1 MPSVLIKTYGCQM
14 NERDTEQV
22 LSMFL
27 AGGYDITKN
36 EDDADVI
43 LINTCSVREK
53 AELKAL
59 GKMGLLCSRPNAKPW
74 VVYGFMGCMSQSRSN
89 TLFREIARLDI
100 VTGTHQYHNVY
111 KLCNRLLRNR
121 LAQEIEEPIKRGAH
135 ICAVEHEDGF
145 QNAIKDHLPPSGNC
159 TAFVSIMQGCDMRC
173 SYCIVPS

>member
-1 MPSVLIKTYGCQM
+1 M

-59 GKMGLLCSRPNAKPW
+59 ANLVTYLGLKTLDKGIQILTVSNPQMYGEYKP
-74 VVYGFMGCMSQSRSN
+74 YR
-89 TLFREIARLDI
+89 
-100 VTGTHQYHNVY
+100 
-111 KLCNRLLRNR
+111 
-121 LAQEIEEPIKRGAH
+121 
-135 ICAVEHEDGF
+135 
-145 QNAIKDHLPPSGNC
+145 
-159 TAFVSIMQGCDMRC
+159 FVSSEKEFIDKVLSM
-173 SYCIVPS
+173 